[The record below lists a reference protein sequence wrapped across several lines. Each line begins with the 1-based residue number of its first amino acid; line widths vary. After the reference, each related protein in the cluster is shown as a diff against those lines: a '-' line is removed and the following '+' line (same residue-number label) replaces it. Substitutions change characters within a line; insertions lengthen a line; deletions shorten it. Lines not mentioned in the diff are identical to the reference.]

1 MVYKDSSY
9 AAHVA
14 RTAGLPT
21 PVPDR
26 WDTVSD
32 ELLEEYILGYER
44 VLTHPDLND
53 DHKGCIVGVFNEHVK
68 ARHKKYFDIVADY
81 YQRSE
86 RHAASQLYFTL
97 EKMCGS
103 SIAMADKMLE
113 VYNTGY
119 GWFKEYF
126 QSYFAERGTQKHWD
140 AMANDA
146 TTEEDIEFLTLMA
159 KSKKRY
165 LDKHGVTPW
174 VPERPITKQSP
185 DTKGGTD

>member
-126 QSYFAERGTQKHWD
+126 QSYFAERGTQKH
-140 AMANDA
+140 
-146 TTEEDIEFLTLMA
+146 
-159 KSKKRY
+159 
-165 LDKHGVTPW
+165 
-174 VPERPITKQSP
+174 
-185 DTKGGTD
+185 